1 MLAMHFERRILT
13 MSGEST
19 ELATDGFGSLVQY
32 DISFQKRTP
41 LLGTPSF
48 TLGHETS
55 RGKETS
61 AGIHE
66 TLEEEVDWDPSVDK
80 ADRLDYLVAAAS
92 GVISGFIDTLWVG
105 EFSLDRASG
114 WGEDKVERFVIRVAR
129 SEGYNGDDLAGAI
142 RKLEKNHPFAADG
155 NANAFGGGLQHHL
168 RDFSHHFGIDG
179 VFFSIFTQFTGLVV
193 GTDLSGALRVVPVP
207 KSNRSFIGKNFQEK
221 LAFGTIGWFF
231 HMVSDMAGSGGSL
244 MGGTGIPGPIV
255 SLIKDV
261 SALPFFRGTAAE
273 EPGLRLWVSKLFNGT
288 LLADH
293 DENGRIVKGSAR
305 KFDLR
310 TEIGMLE
317 EIGRQA
323 LPVLVNQCV
332 VRGFYFCRRA
342 AREIRDL
349 DIHGVAELGRIAPED
364 ILPWGTPAMRR
375 MVTVSSGIFVG
386 VDIADAAVRSI
397 ASRDPV
403 KFFLRV
409 NYVGIAAFT
418 VACVVDVRA
427 TLENESSTPGEGPEE
442 TYERG
447 LADLG
452 CLKLDFMQA
461 RILHSIEHAIVAYD
475 IAEEGH
481 PKRAAGKRAWLKEWS
496 NQVVDAVSLV
506 WAADAG
512 YFLPDDTLYAKIG
525 SRLGDGKD
533 ASWLWLVAME
543 AGRFRPYGPLHC
555 NDDGEY
561 KGLKL
566 CSDYLNDVF
575 CIRQDVIGTKELAD
589 LEHAVDGARARLDGS
604 RGRLVAGVACSAIIV
619 AATGGIAAYFA
630 PTIAPTLA
638 AALGLEA
645 SALHG
650 AALASASL
658 AFLGGGAIAAGGAG
672 MAGGTMLI
680 AGGGALLGAAGGTGL
695 TAATSLALSTDG
707 RYVLEECSKLEAFC
721 QTVLL
726 DRNHGVRSVSSI
738 YARLCRRIVELEAE
752 SESIRLA
759 IPGEEKDPHGK
770 DGTEEGMPANDMF
783 KAINRTIKVMC
794 KCRNDL
800 AAALGETNQEFSLL
814 PLSTR

>member
-1 MLAMHFERRILT
+1 MLAMHFERRILA

-19 ELATDGFGSLVQY
+19 ELATDGFGPLVQY

-41 LLGTPSF
+41 LLGTPSL
-48 TLGHETS
+48 TLGDETS

-66 TLEEEVDWDPSVDK
+66 TLGDEVNWDPSVDK

-92 GVISGFIDTLWVG
+92 GVISGLIDTLWVG
-105 EFSLDRASG
+105 EFSLDRASS

-179 VFFSIFTQFTGLVV
+179 LFFSIFTQFTGLVV

-207 KSNRSFIGKNFQEK
+207 ESYRSFIGKNLQEK
-221 LAFGTIGWFF
+221 LTFGTIGWFF

-261 SALPFFRGTAAE
+261 SALPLFRGAAAE

-293 DENGRIVKGSAR
+293 DENGRIVKGTAR

-317 EIGRQA
+317 EVGRQA

-349 DIHGVAELGRIAPED
+349 DIHGVADLGRIAPED

-397 ASRDPV
+397 ASRRPV

-409 NYVGIAAFT
+409 NYVGIATFT
-418 VACVVDVRA
+418 VMRGRRSRHARERVFDLRRG
-427 TLENESSTPGEGPEE
+427 PG
-442 TYERG
+442 R
-447 LADLG
+447 
-452 CLKLDFMQA
+452 
-461 RILHSIEHAIVAYD
+461 D
-475 IAEEGH
+475 I
-481 PKRAAGKRAWLKEWS
+481 
-496 NQVVDAVSLV
+496 
-506 WAADAG
+506 
-512 YFLPDDTLYAKIG
+512 
-525 SRLGDGKD
+525 
-533 ASWLWLVAME
+533 
-543 AGRFRPYGPLHC
+543 
-555 NDDGEY
+555 
-561 KGLKL
+561 
-566 CSDYLNDVF
+566 
-575 CIRQDVIGTKELAD
+575 
-589 LEHAVDGARARLDGS
+589 RARS
-604 RGRLVAGVACSAIIV
+604 RGPRMSQAGLHAGPNSPLDRACDSGLRHSCGEASEACS
-619 AATGGIAAYFA
+619 
-630 PTIAPTLA
+630 
-638 AALGLEA
+638 
-645 SALHG
+645 S
-650 AALASASL
+650 
-658 AFLGGGAIAAGGAG
+658 
-672 MAGGTMLI
+672 
-680 AGGGALLGAAGGTGL
+680 
-695 TAATSLALSTDG
+695 
-707 RYVLEECSKLEAFC
+707 
-721 QTVLL
+721 
-726 DRNHGVRSVSSI
+726 
-738 YARLCRRIVELEAE
+738 
-752 SESIRLA
+752 
-759 IPGEEKDPHGK
+759 
-770 DGTEEGMPANDMF
+770 EEGMARGVEQAGRRCGEP
-783 KAINRTIKVMC
+783 C
-794 KCRNDL
+794 
-800 AAALGETNQEFSLL
+800 LGSGRWILL
-814 PLSTR
+814 PRRCAIRENRIAPR